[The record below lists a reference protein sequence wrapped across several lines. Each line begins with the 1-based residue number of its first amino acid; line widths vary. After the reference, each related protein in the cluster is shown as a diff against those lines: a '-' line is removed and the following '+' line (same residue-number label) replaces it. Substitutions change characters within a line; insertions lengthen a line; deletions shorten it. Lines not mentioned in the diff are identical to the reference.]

1 MVTVAEFTVAADEFP
16 LGGVFGVLPDATVEL
31 ERVVPTTDGVVP
43 YFWVRNGGSFDV
55 AVLERDGIRNVRLV
69 DGVGDEYLLRCEW
82 DPGYEGVLTG
92 IVASNVTLLSA
103 VGTAQNWVF
112 EIRGEDRDAISNF
125 RGYCRERDI
134 PVRVT
139 WMRALSSLEPLDS
152 LTPTQREALELAFH
166 RGYFDSPRR
175 ATLADVARELDISP
189 QALGSRIRRGTRRLV
204 EHAVVD
210 G

>member
-1 MVTVAEFTVAADEFP
+1 MVTVAEFTVAADAFP
-16 LGGVFGVLPDATVEL
+16 LGSVFGVLPDATVEL
-31 ERVVPTTDGVVP
+31 ERVVPTTNGVVP
-43 YFWVRNGGSFDV
+43 YFWVRNGGSIDV
-55 AVLERDGIRNVRLV
+55 DVLERDGIQDVRLV

-82 DPGYEGVLTG
+82 DPDYEGVLTG
-92 IVASNVTLLSA
+92 IVATNVTLLSA
-103 VGTAQNWVF
+103 VGTAENWVF

-125 RGYCRERDI
+125 RRYCRERDV

-139 WMRALSSLEPLDS
+139 WVRALSALEPLDV
-152 LTPTQREALELAFH
+152 LTPTQREALELAFD

-175 ATLADVARELDISP
+175 ATLADVASELDISP

-204 EHAVVD
+204 EHSVVE